1 MINFIYLSYSMPHI
15 PIYAS
20 DDFIGKSK
28 AGLYGDVI
36 EEIDHGVGIIMNEL
50 RKNDLDKNTIV
61 VFSSDNGP
69 WLPFKT
75 MVVLL
80 VY

>member
-1 MINFIYLSYSMPHI
+1 
-15 PIYAS
+15 
-20 DDFIGKSK
+20 
-28 AGLYGDVI
+28 
-36 EEIDHGVGIIMNEL
+36 MNEL

-75 MVVLL
+75 HGGSAGLL
-80 VY
+80 REGK